1 MTKCHSIFPGSN
13 QRAHGAETLM
23 KGFAMRDHD
32 STRSGLR
39 RDEGSALLVAMVM
52 LALMGLIGFSSLD
65 TVMRDRQVAGF
76 QSRAQNALYGADAGI
91 AESLEILKN
100 EITGSALAPGD
111 CLGTT
116 LGSTTLQNGTV
127 YGPDTTASSQI
138 CMLASAD
145 PCASLD
151 ASIEV
156 GQAIYLNTIWNVRA
170 QGVAVGGA
178 TSRIQSTADRCHAFN
193 N

>member
-1 MTKCHSIFPGSN
+1 
-13 QRAHGAETLM
+13 
-23 KGFAMRDHD
+23 MR
-32 STRSGLR
+32 TRLVTFRLQSRSSHRCEPERTGMAR
-39 RDEGSALLVAMVM
+39 RDGSALLIAMVM
-52 LALMGLIGFSSLD
+52 LSLMGLIGFASLD

-76 QSRAQNALYGADAGI
+76 QSRAQTALYAADAGI

-100 EITGSALAPGD
+100 EITGASIAAGD
-111 CLGTT
+111 CLTVKLT
-116 LGSTTLQNGTV
+116 STTLDNQAV
-127 YGPDTTASSQI
+127 YGPDTSAATDEI

-156 GQAIYLNTIWNVRA
+156 GQPIFLNTIWNMRA

-178 TSRIQSTADRCHAFN
+178 TSRIHATAERCHAFN

>member
-1 MTKCHSIFPGSN
+1 MELGKNPATAVG
-13 QRAHGAETLM
+13 
-23 KGFAMRDHD
+23 
-32 STRSGLR
+32 R
-39 RDEGSALLVAMVM
+39 RRESGSALLVSMVL
-52 LALMGLIGFSSLD
+52 LAVMGLIGMASLD

-76 QSRAQNALYGADAGI
+76 QSRAQTALYGADAGI
-91 AESLEILKN
+91 ADSLEILKN
-100 EITGSALAPGD
+100 EVVGSALAPGD
-111 CLGTT
+111 CLANALGTT
-116 LGSTTLQNGTV
+116 TLATGTV
-127 YGPDTTASSQI
+127 YGPDTTVTPNEI

-156 GQAIYLNTIWNVRA
+156 GQPIYLNTIWNMRA

-178 TSRIQSTADRCHAFN
+178 TSRLQSTADRCHAFN

>member
-1 MTKCHSIFPGSN
+1 MRARSLARSFPVPSGRTKTGVARI
-13 QRAHGAETLM
+13 
-23 KGFAMRDHD
+23 D
-32 STRSGLR
+32 
-39 RDEGSALLVAMVM
+39 GSALLVAMVM
-52 LALMGLIGFSSLD
+52 LALMGLVGFASLD

-76 QSRAQNALYGADAGI
+76 QSRAQTALYAADAGI

-100 EITGSALAPGD
+100 EITGASVASGD
-111 CLGTT
+111 CLTGK
-116 LGSTTLQNGTV
+116 LVTV
-127 YGPDTTASSQI
+127 SLDNNAQYGPDSSASTDEI

-156 GQAIYLNTIWNVRA
+156 GQPIFLNTIWNIRA
-170 QGVAVGGA
+170 EGTAVGGA
-178 TSRIQSTADRCHAFN
+178 TSRIHATAERCHAFN